1 MSVSGTSHTKVMQQG
16 FVHGGPLLLLRI
28 EALAYASLALVCYA
42 YSGYSW
48 WLFAALILVP
58 DVSMLGYLINRS
70 VGAAI
75 YNLTH
80 TLTFPILLLLGA
92 MLFANMLLLAVGTIW
107 VVHIGADRAL
117 GYGLK
122 YATAFGDTHLG
133 HSGEPSRERTSAS
146 CT

>member
-1 MSVSGTSHTKVMQQG
+1 MSVSGTSDSKVTQQG
-16 FVHGGPLLLLRI
+16 FVHGGPRLLLRI
-28 EALAYASLALVCYA
+28 EGLAYASLALICYA

-58 DVSMLGYLINRS
+58 DVSMLGYLINRN
-70 VGAAI
+70 VGAAT
-75 YNLTH
+75 YNLMH

-92 MLFANMLLLAVGTIW
+92 ALFGNMFLLAVGTIW

-133 HSGEPSRERTSAS
+133 HSART
-146 CT
+146 